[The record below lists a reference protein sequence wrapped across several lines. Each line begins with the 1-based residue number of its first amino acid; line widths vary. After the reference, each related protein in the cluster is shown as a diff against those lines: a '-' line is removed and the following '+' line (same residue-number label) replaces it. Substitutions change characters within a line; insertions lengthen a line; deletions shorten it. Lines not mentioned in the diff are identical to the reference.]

1 MSKKKVKGRL
11 PNKSWL
17 IRNGYRGLVEC
28 MRKHPDKFAHIEQE
42 AQIEKKQR
50 KIK

>member
-1 MSKKKVKGRL
+1 MKKVKGKL
-11 PNKSWL
+11 PSNAWL

-42 AQIEKKQR
+42 EPIEKKR